1 MSLQGGFIS
10 HCSQMIRSKFIVQLL
25 LCCCNLSFRKHTT
38 QIWISLWNLNH
49 ELVQVLFGGT
59 LTGVS
64 AENRQCVAYIPLF
77 KPFESV
83 LLGMQRFSAGI
94 LHAVGCPVKPPKWE
108 GHSHST
114 DQNLW
119 ATTVGFHLSTT
130 SQSSQHNTLFQLC
143 VVTKACLL
151 WQKAFVYRPSLIH
164 PGCQHGFC
172 IQVKIGAIETCTSLM
187 THG

>member
-10 HCSQMIRSKFIVQLL
+10 HCSQMIQSKFIVQLL

-38 QIWISLWNLNH
+38 QNWISLWNLNL
-49 ELVQVLFGGT
+49 ELVQVLFGGN

-64 AENRQCVAYIPLF
+64 AENRQCVAY
-77 KPFESV
+77 
-83 LLGMQRFSAGI
+83 I

-114 DQNLW
+114 NQNLW

-130 SQSSQHNTLFQLC
+130 SQSSQQNTLFQLC
-143 VVTKACLL
+143 EACLL
-151 WQKAFVYRPSLIH
+151 LQKVFVYRSLLIH
-164 PGCQHGFC
+164 PACKHGFC
-172 IQVKIGAIETCTSLM
+172 IQVKVGAIETCTSLM